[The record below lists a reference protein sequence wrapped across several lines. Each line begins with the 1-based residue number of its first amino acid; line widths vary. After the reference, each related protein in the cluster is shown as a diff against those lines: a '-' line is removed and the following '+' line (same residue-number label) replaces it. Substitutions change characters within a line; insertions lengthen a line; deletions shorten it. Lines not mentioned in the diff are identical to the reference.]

1 MHGLIN
7 VPTTGMCHIN
17 EVGGESKDY
26 CDRHPMY
33 ARWPCASGQKYYG
46 RGPLQISWNYNY
58 GPAGNKIGFDGLGNP
73 DKVAQD
79 PLVTFQS
86 ALWYWMTYVHQVM
99 SSRGFGATTRVI
111 NSGECD
117 GKAPDK
123 MNDRV
128 KYYKQFCQELNVDP
142 GNNLTC

>member
-1 MHGLIN
+1 
-7 VPTTGMCHIN
+7 
-17 EVGGESKDY
+17 
-26 CDRHPMY
+26 
-33 ARWPCASGQKYYG
+33 
-46 RGPLQISWNYNY
+46 
-58 GPAGNKIGFDGLGNP
+58 
-73 DKVAQD
+73 
-79 PLVTFQS
+79 
-86 ALWYWMTYVHQVM
+86 MTYVHQVM